1 MVMMFGQLLKDPS
14 DLVWMVRFV
23 SLPNSVILSAT
34 QNTNPG
40 EHGFKK
46 EFTWMYPT
54 GFNACPAGFGL
65 AFVPSLLLLP
75 FFLWSGNVRYVPIT
89 PVYVQST
96 EVCVLILRGLAAQS
110 LS

>member
-46 EFTWMYPT
+46 EFTWMY
-54 GFNACPAGFGL
+54 CPAGFGL
-65 AFVPSLLLLP
+65 ALVPSLLLLP